1 MGAARADRRLVAVLA
16 ADVVGYSGLMERDE
30 RGTLERLKAQRRDL
44 VEPLLREHGG
54 RLVKLIGDG
63 ALCEFASVVNAVE
76 CAVAIQRAVAE
87 RAAEEAEDARLWLRI
102 GINLGD
108 VIADGEDIY
117 GDGVNVAARLEALAP
132 PGGVVLSGSAFEQ
145 VEGKLALRF
154 EPLGAQQLKNLARPV
169 PAYRLGPAEIAP
181 RATARPPPAGVLG
194 PAPRPAV
201 AVLPFVNLSRD
212 PEQEYFSDG
221 LAEDIIAAL
230 GAWRSFPVVARDS
243 SFTFKGRV
251 LRAQQLGR
259 ELGAR
264 YVLQGSVRKQG
275 GNVRVMAQL
284 VDTETGHQVWAER
297 FDRPLDDVF
306 ARAGRDHGQDRRG
319 RRAGAGPRGGE
330 ANTCT
335 AANKPYRMGSVSAR
349 HGRAEPGPT

>member
-1 MGAARADRRLVAVLA
+1 MAVLA
-16 ADVVGYSGLMERDE
+16 ADVVGYSRLMERDE

-117 GDGVNVAARLEALAP
+117 GDGVNVAARLESLAP

-169 PAYRLGPAEIAP
+169 PAYRLDPAEIAP
-181 RATARPPPAGVLG
+181 RATARPPPAGAPG

-201 AVLPFVNLSRD
+201 AVLPFGNLSRD

-221 LAEDIIAAL
+221 LAEDLIAAL
-230 GAWRSFPVVARDS
+230 AAWRSFPVVARDS
-243 SFTFKGRV
+243 SFSYKGRV
-251 LRAQQLGR
+251 LRAEQVGR

-264 YVLQGSVRKQG
+264 YILQGSVRKQG
-275 GNVRVMAQL
+275 DNIRVTAQL

-306 ARAGRDHGQDRRG
+306 AVQDEITAQDRRG
-319 RRAGAGPRGGE
+319 GRAGAGPCGTQENYR
-330 ANTCT
+330 T
-335 AANKPYRMGSVSAR
+335 AADKPHRLGSLPAR